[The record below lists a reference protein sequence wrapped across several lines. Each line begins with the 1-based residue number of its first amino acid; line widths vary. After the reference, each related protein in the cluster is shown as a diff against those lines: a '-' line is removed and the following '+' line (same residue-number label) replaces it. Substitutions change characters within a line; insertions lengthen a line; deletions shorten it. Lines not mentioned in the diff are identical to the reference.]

1 MKYSGDARTNL
12 ICSRT
17 SFVIACVLSS
27 THWNLYIQGNPF
39 LPHSL
44 ERSYHQTQPFKEEKY
59 NTKSEICVKI
69 SQKKNIKQATTSKTN
84 LLGTNALLGP
94 SK

>member
-1 MKYSGDARTNL
+1 MEYGGDARTNV
-12 ICSRT
+12 IGSRT

-44 ERSYHQTQPFKEEKY
+44 ELSYHQTQPFKEEKY
-59 NTKSEICVKI
+59 NTKSKICVKI
-69 SQKKNIKQATTSKTN
+69 TQKKNIEQATTSKTN
-84 LLGTNALLGP
+84 RLGSNALLGP